1 MMNKEKCKEQLQQ
14 DIISYLDG
22 MDNEVV
28 DHVCDLVVKNI
39 NQIEEGDSQ
48 SELNDKLDQVVLGI
62 HRGTEALN
70 LIGRIIRNK

>member
-1 MMNKEKCKEQLQQ
+1 MKKEECKEQLQQ

-22 MDNEVV
+22 MDNEIV

-39 NQIEEGDSQ
+39 NQIKEGNNQ
-48 SELNDKLDQVVLGI
+48 SELNDKLDQVIVGI

-70 LIGRIIRNK
+70 LIGQIIRNK

>member
-1 MMNKEKCKEQLQQ
+1 MKKEECKKQLQQ
-14 DIISYLDG
+14 DITSYLDG

-39 NQIEEGDSQ
+39 NQIKEGNSQ

-70 LIGRIIRNK
+70 LIAQIIRNK

>member
-1 MMNKEKCKEQLQQ
+1 MNKEKCKEQLQQ

-39 NQIEEGDSQ
+39 NQIEENTG
-48 SELNDKLDQVVLGI
+48 K
-62 HRGTEALN
+62 
-70 LIGRIIRNK
+70 